1 MEVLVMNIKGKTAL
15 VTGASRGI
23 GRAIALE
30 LAQQGIY
37 RILLVAR
44 NPERLAE
51 VAAEIQGLGVEAVPL
66 AVDLCDRIA
75 TNVVL
80 SQAWRDHGP
89 VHLLVNCAGVA
100 HQAPFLQ
107 SKLPEIQEEI
117 AINLIGMYS
126 VTRLIGRRMASQ
138 QNGTIVNVASLMGKV
153 AAPTMATYS
162 ATKFAILGFTQA
174 IRGELAAHNIRVMS
188 LLPSLTDTDMVRDL
202 KWFRWAVP
210 MTSQEVA
217 QALIR
222 GLNRDSPEII
232 VGWQGKLAV
241 WGNRLMP
248 WLLERTLQV
257 AAPKFEDR
265 QPMGYRLDPVSE
277 TPL

>member
-1 MEVLVMNIKGKTAL
+1 VNIKGKTAL
-15 VTGASRGI
+15 ITGASRGI

-30 LAQQGIY
+30 LAQHGIY

-44 NPERLAE
+44 NPQRLAE
-51 VAAEIQGLGVEAVPL
+51 VAAEIEALGVEAVPL

-80 SQAWRDHGP
+80 SQAWRDCGP
-89 VHLLVNCAGVA
+89 VHLLINCAGVA

-117 AINLIGMYS
+117 AINLMGMYS

-174 IRGELAAHNIRVMS
+174 IRGELATHNIRVMS

-210 MTSQEVA
+210 MTSKEVA

-232 VGWQGKLAV
+232 VGWQGQLAV

-248 WLLERTLQV
+248 SLLERTLQA
-257 AAPKFEDR
+257 AAPQFEDR
-265 QPMGYRLDPVSE
+265 QALGYRNSLEAS
-277 TPL
+277 

>member
-1 MEVLVMNIKGKTAL
+1 MNIKGKTAL

-44 NPERLAE
+44 NPERLSE
-51 VAAEIQGLGVEAVPL
+51 VAAEIEALGVEAVPL

-117 AINLIGMYS
+117 AINLMGMYS

-174 IRGELAAHNIRVMS
+174 IRGELAAHNIQVMS

-232 VGWQGKLAV
+232 VGWQGQLAV
-241 WGNRLMP
+241 LGNRFMP

-257 AAPKFEDR
+257 AAPKFENS
-265 QPMGYRLDPVSE
+265 QPMGYRLDPVSQA
-277 TPL
+277 PL

>member
-1 MEVLVMNIKGKTAL
+1 MNIKGKTAL

-37 RILLVAR
+37 RLLLVAR
-44 NPERLAE
+44 NPQRLAQ
-51 VAAEIQGLGVEAVPL
+51 VAAEIEEMGVEAVPL
-66 AVDLCDRIA
+66 SVDLGDRIQ

-89 VHLLVNCAGVA
+89 VHLLINCAGVA

-107 SKLPEIQEEI
+107 SKLPEVQEEI
-117 AINLIGMYS
+117 AINLMGMYS

-138 QNGTIVNVASLMGKV
+138 QSGTIVNVASLMGKV

-174 IRGELAAHNIRVMS
+174 IRGELAAHNIRVIS

-210 MTSQEVA
+210 MTSEQVA
-217 QALIR
+217 EALIR
-222 GLNRDSPEII
+222 GLNRDANEII
-232 VGWQGKLAV
+232 VGWQGQMAV
-241 WGNRLMP
+241 WCNRLMP

-257 AAPKFEDR
+257 AAPTFEEG
-265 QPMGYRLDPVSE
+265 QPFGHQLRHISDPSA
-277 TPL
+277 

>member
-1 MEVLVMNIKGKTAL
+1 MNIKGKTAL

-23 GRAIALE
+23 GRAIALA

-37 RILLVAR
+37 RLLLLAR
-44 NPERLAE
+44 NPERLQETADE
-51 VAAEIQGLGVEAVPL
+51 VETMGVEAVPL
-66 AVDLCDRIA
+66 VADLGDRIQ

-107 SKLPEIQEEI
+107 SKLPHVQEEI
-117 AINLIGMYS
+117 AINLMGMYS

-138 QNGTIVNVASLMGKV
+138 QSGTIVNVASLMGKV

-174 IRGELAAHNIRVMS
+174 IRGELATHNIRVMS

-202 KWFRWAVP
+202 EWFRWAVP
-210 MTSQEVA
+210 MTSEQVA
-217 QALIR
+217 EALIQ
-222 GLNRDSPEII
+222 GLNRDTNEII
-232 VGWQGKLAV
+232 VGWQGQLAV
-241 WGNRLMP
+241 WCNRLMP
-248 WLLERTLQV
+248 WLLEKTLQI
-257 AAPKFEDR
+257 AAPKFEGR
-265 QPMGYRLDPVSE
+265 PQPEYRLRPASDTS
-277 TPL
+277 L